1 MPGILENR
9 QIRLNGWAP
18 GKLVQVYTGVSE
30 IRIGLQSE
38 EKLHRFMKGNFM
50 HTENGLS
57 LINHME
63 NTKNTDKPS
72 TLAASLY
79 TSIISE
85 VYTCLATTGVG

>member
-1 MPGILENR
+1 ME
-9 QIRLNGWAP
+9 
-18 GKLVQVYTGVSE
+18 LVQVYTGVSE
-30 IRIGLQSE
+30 ISIGLQTV
-38 EKLHRFMKGNFM
+38 EKLHQFI
-50 HTENGLS
+50 TENLMYVENSLS

-63 NTKNTDKPS
+63 NTKNIDKPA

>member
-1 MPGILENR
+1 ME
-9 QIRLNGWAP
+9 
-18 GKLVQVYTGVSE
+18 LVQVYTGVSE
-30 IRIGLQSE
+30 ISIGLQTV
-38 EKLHRFMKGNFM
+38 EKLHQFI
-50 HTENGLS
+50 TENLMYMENSLS

-63 NTKNTDKPS
+63 NTKNIDKPA